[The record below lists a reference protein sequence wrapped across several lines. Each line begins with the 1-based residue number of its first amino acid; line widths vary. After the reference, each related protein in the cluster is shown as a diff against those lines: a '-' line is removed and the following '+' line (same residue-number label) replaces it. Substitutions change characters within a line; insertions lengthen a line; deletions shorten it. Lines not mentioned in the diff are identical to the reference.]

1 MNAYEP
7 CVPRVALAVAAI
19 AMTAST
25 FATLVLLPYE
35 VERGASPVTASAS
48 IASTR
53 GAGAAADASAST
65 KMTSSA
71 EKPGVHRNPSRS
83 RT

>member
-35 VERGASPVTASAS
+35 VERRGSPVTASAS
-48 IASTR
+48 IASTPA
-53 GAGAAADASAST
+53 AGAPIDASAST

-71 EKPGVHRNPSRS
+71 DKRGVHRNPSRS